1 MRNGARCFLAFMTVA
16 LFASCPSGYHTENE
30 TYYLVGMNLES
41 PYWEEVVYGFE
52 GGVRWL
58 GRDVKGEV
66 VGPPNPDVVAQL
78 QAFREEGGRLAA
90 QLLEKKGDISH
101 SPYKTLESLT

>member
-1 MRNGARCFLAFMTVA
+1 MTVA

-90 QLLEKKGDISH
+90 QLLEEKR
-101 SPYKTLESLT
+101 